1 LPPADMDIDRLLGF
15 SNEFL
20 TFCSTNYMFASADT
34 YPGSTN
40 IYSDLLPDS
49 RSLQFNS
56 FYPETD

>member
-1 LPPADMDIDRLLGF
+1 MDIDRLLGF